1 MGVNNTGLL
10 EGVCW
15 EGGSQQRYCFQ
26 NGGLAINPDFRICSD
41 RMCVLSAAWR
51 HGRRRRRLF
60 RRWGRG
66 GKEGRGRAWTSCK
79 SSSRVD
85 QARLEFVLFF

>member
-1 MGVNNTGLL
+1 MCVNNTGLL

-41 RMCVLSAAWR
+41 RMCVLSAA
-51 HGRRRRRLF
+51 
-60 RRWGRG
+60 
-66 GKEGRGRAWTSCK
+66 
-79 SSSRVD
+79 
-85 QARLEFVLFF
+85 